1 MGWFRSL
8 FASQETVTRL
18 RRERDFHRDKA
29 TELTRDK
36 AALEKKL
43 EASEAA
49 LLREINSNRR
59 REDVYKDQIS
69 ELSTGQNR
77 LPWREELGQGTER
90 QPARA
95 ELDKPEPVDH
105 DFEAAV
111 DNLAKEFAAN
121 ALTGQGL
128 KYGPE
133 QMEILKE
140 TIRRNRHDYGL

>member
-1 MGWFRSL
+1 MGWLRSL

-18 RRERDFHRDKA
+18 RRERDFHRDNA
-29 TELTRDK
+29 HELTRDK

-49 LLREINSNRR
+49 LIREINSNRR
-59 REDVYKDQIS
+59 REDAYKDQIS

-95 ELDKPEPVDH
+95 ELDAPEPVDR

-111 DNLAKEFAAN
+111 DNLAKEFAEN
-121 ALTGQGL
+121 ALAGQGL